1 MIIVAP
7 TRMDVYVLELD
18 SPGKKMDIVMM
29 KLKNIASP
37 PMLGMILECTLRLL
51 GLSVAPILCA
61 NLMTYGV
68 KSIVSTT
75 ATIKAAIRYNI
86 STLF

>member
-1 MIIVAP
+1 MIRDAP
-7 TRMDVYVLELD
+7 TRMDVYVLEPD

-29 KLKNIASP
+29 KLMNMASP

-51 GLSVAPILCA
+51 GESVAPILCA
-61 NLMTYGV
+61 NLITYGV
-68 KSIVSTT
+68 MSIVSTT
-75 ATIKAAIRYNI
+75 ATKKAAIRYNI